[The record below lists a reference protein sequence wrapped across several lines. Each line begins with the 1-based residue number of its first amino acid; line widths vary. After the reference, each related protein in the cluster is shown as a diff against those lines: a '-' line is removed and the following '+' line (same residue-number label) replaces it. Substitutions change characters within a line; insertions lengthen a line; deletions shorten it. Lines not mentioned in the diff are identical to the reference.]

1 MSFTDYE
8 KHHLHDYVDK
18 MGSSYNKSEMD
29 NHIVALKTEIT
40 SLIQTSI
47 QTALNKFSSNL
58 FKFIN
63 NRMKS
68 RVGKKTMTIPKTNH
82 TWIKL
87 LDSAEIDGVSSLDE
101 ILILNTYI
109 QRNNRYHHAK
119 SNLVSSSFDQLEFFF
134 DSDRKGYYTYFNNH
148 PDWSMECIVEYV
160 KIPKEISVEDSD
172 EEVNE

>member
-1 MSFTDYE
+1 
-8 KHHLHDYVDK
+8 
-18 MGSSYNKSEMD
+18 
-29 NHIVALKTEIT
+29 
-40 SLIQTSI
+40 
-47 QTALNKFSSNL
+47 
-58 FKFIN
+58 
-63 NRMKS
+63 MKS
-68 RVGKKTMTIPKTNH
+68 RVGKKTMTISKTNH

-101 ILILNTYI
+101 VLILNTYI
-109 QRNNRYHHAK
+109 RRNDRYHHAK
-119 SNLVSSSFDQLEFFF
+119 SDLVSSSFDQLEFFF